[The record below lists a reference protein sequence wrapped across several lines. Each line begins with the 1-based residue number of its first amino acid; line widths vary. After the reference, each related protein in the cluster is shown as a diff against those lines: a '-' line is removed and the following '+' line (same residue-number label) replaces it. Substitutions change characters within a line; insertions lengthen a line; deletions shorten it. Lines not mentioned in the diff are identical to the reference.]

1 MFDHKTDLK
10 TKTCSRTQKAAG
22 KHQSKPSTFLLH
34 LFLPSEVLRWVK
46 TFFLDLTEFEK
57 HHFKTRT
64 LKRFYI
70 LIIYRAYYQPS
81 INIHGLLLFADI
93 FYFL

>member
-1 MFDHKTDLK
+1 MFDHKIDLK
-10 TKTCSRTQKAAG
+10 TKTWSRTQKAAG
-22 KHQSKPSTFLLH
+22 KYQSKPSTFLLQ

-46 TFFLDLTEFEK
+46 TLFLDLTEFEK
-57 HHFKTRT
+57 HNFRTRT

-81 INIHGLLLFADI
+81 VNIHGLLLFAD
-93 FYFL
+93 FF